1 MENDWTR
8 EIERLKAENAE
19 LRAALKRE
27 TNEYIEAAHT
37 LLVERD
43 ELKAEIKLLK
53 QRQTVVTSLI
63 RENERMEREIERLRN
78 ALDTIES
85 MATDTSTDIQ
95 GVAQKALKE
104 AEHET

>member
-8 EIERLKAENAE
+8 EIDRLKAENAE

-63 RENERMEREIERLRN
+63 RENERMEREIERLKET
-78 ALDTIES
+78 TI
-85 MATDTSTDIQ
+85 DVWIK
-95 GVAQKALKE
+95 VPKE
-104 AEHET
+104 DSDGYTN